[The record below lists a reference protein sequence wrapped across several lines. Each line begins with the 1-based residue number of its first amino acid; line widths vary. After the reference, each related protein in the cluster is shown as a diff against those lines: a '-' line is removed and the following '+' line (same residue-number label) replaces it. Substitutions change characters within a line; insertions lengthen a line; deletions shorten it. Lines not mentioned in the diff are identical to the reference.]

1 MAGGQW
7 LMHGSWKLAMAL
19 GAAGYM
25 CQRVAEVHLS
35 ADLANVAAAAA
46 YALMAFA
53 WYANSRHPD
62 SFPTKVD
69 AKKKKR

>member
-1 MAGGQW
+1 MGKW
-7 LMHGSWKLAMAL
+7 LMHGSWKLALAL

-25 CQRVAEVHLS
+25 CQRVAEVHLPGD
-35 ADLANVAAAAA
+35 AAKVAYGAA
-46 YALMAFA
+46 YLLMAFA

-69 AKKKKR
+69 SKKKKR